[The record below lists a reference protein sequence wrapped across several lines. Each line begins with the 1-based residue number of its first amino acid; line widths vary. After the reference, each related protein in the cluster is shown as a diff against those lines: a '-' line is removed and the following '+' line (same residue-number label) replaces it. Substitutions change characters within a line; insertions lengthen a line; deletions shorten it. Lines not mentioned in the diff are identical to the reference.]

1 MVLPAYRSKT
11 DMWDRHYHEFEDWQL
26 DWLLE
31 KTGWKI
37 IDSQKWT
44 NPLINLVSAHYCV
57 ILPIDITSCMLKE
70 LANSTINEYQIISFS
85 FQIETYFNLK
95 LRN

>member
-1 MVLPAYRSKT
+1 LWFSLPIEVKQ
-11 DMWDRHYHEFEDWQL
+11 MWDRHYHEFEDWQL

-44 NPLINLVSAHYCV
+44 NPLINLVSAHY

-70 LANSTINEYQIISFS
+70 LKSKFYN
-85 FQIETYFNLK
+85 K
-95 LRN
+95 

>member
-1 MVLPAYRSKT
+1 
-11 DMWDRHYHEFEDWQL
+11 MWDRHYHEFEDWQL

-44 NPLINLVSAHYCV
+44 NPVKNLVSAHYCV

-70 LANSTINEYQIISFS
+70 LKSKFHN
-85 FQIETYFNLK
+85 
-95 LRN
+95 R

>member
-1 MVLPAYRSKT
+1 
-11 DMWDRHYHEFEDWQL
+11 MWDRHYHEFEDWQL

-44 NPLINLVSAHYCV
+44 NPLKIWYP
-57 ILPIDITSCMLKE
+57 PIIALF
-70 LANSTINEYQIISFS
+70 YQ
-85 FQIETYFNLK
+85 
-95 LRN
+95 

>member
-1 MVLPAYRSKT
+1 
-11 DMWDRHYHEFEDWQL
+11 
-26 DWLLE
+26 
-31 KTGWKI
+31 
-37 IDSQKWT
+37 
-44 NPLINLVSAHYCV
+44 LVSAHYCV

-70 LANSTINEYQIISFS
+70 LKSKFYNKWISNNKFS

>member
-1 MVLPAYRSKT
+1 
-11 DMWDRHYHEFEDWQL
+11 MWDRHYHEFEDWQL

-44 NPLINLVSAHYCV
+44 NRKNLVSA
-57 ILPIDITSCMLKE
+57 IIALPIDITSCMLKG
-70 LANSTINEYQIISFS
+70 LNSTIDEYQIIILAFK
-85 FQIETYFNLK
+85 LK
-95 LRN
+95 RTSI

>member
-1 MVLPAYRSKT
+1 V
-11 DMWDRHYHEFEDWQL
+11 RHYHEFEDWQL

-44 NPLINLVSAHYCV
+44 NPVNKFGIRPLLHY
-57 ILPIDITSCMLKE
+57 LPIDIT
-70 LANSTINEYQIISFS
+70 
-85 FQIETYFNLK
+85 
-95 LRN
+95 